1 MQTLTHKK
9 KRCRYIHKNSAKTT
23 AVMYCMLETVDNYY
37 TTIGKNDLLASDL
50 SNINKIRITL
60 IIGILHIRYKVV
72 TYFTAAQYQ

>member
-1 MQTLTHKK
+1 
-9 KRCRYIHKNSAKTT
+9 
-23 AVMYCMLETVDNYY
+23 MYCMLETVDNYY